1 MSESLIT
8 QQHEFEAFC
17 QSVREVGIVGFD
29 TEFISEFTWRPELC
43 LLQLATPDR
52 AVLVDPFEMQ
62 DLSPWWDIMLDP
74 DVVVVAHGGR
84 EEARF
89 CVTNTGQGPVN
100 FKDIQIAEGF
110 RGRSFP
116 LGYDALV
123 KRVLG
128 QRSHGKETRSDW
140 RRRPLT
146 KPQLMYAVEDVRH
159 ILPIWSKQSADLK
172 KNERL
177 AWVEDEFSRLVRDVM
192 LEREDEAWLK
202 LPGLHKLNARE
213 LAVAKNVFWWR
224 ENEAEARDKPAR
236 RILRDDLIIE
246 LARRQPTNAD
256 DLVATRD
263 MNRSEYRKAAPEML
277 AAIGEALGL
286 PDDQLPCRP
295 PEPED
300 DQSHDEQLLGQLLGI
315 ALANRCAEMNVAM
328 SIVGKTA
335 DLRHL
340 VRWHV
345 FGDQRHGTPR
355 LMEGWRAEV
364 CGDLLSNVLD
374 GKIALRVADPQSD
387 HPLVFEH
394 RDDEGIVQKTS
405 RLGPAK
411 RPRRPSRR
419 KPKPSP

>member
-1 MSESLIT
+1 MTESLMT

-17 QSVREVGIVGFD
+17 KSIREAGIVGFD

-43 LLQLATPDR
+43 LLQLATTER
-52 AVLVDPFEMQ
+52 AVLVDPFEVR
-62 DLSPWWDIMLDP
+62 DLSPWWEIMLDP

-89 CVTNTGQGPVN
+89 CVTNTGQAPVN
-100 FKDIQIAEGF
+100 FKDVQIAEGF

-128 QRSHGKETRSDW
+128 HKSHGKETRSDW

-146 KPQLMYAVEDVRH
+146 KSQIHYAIEDVQH
-159 ILPIWSKQSADLK
+159 ILPIWAKQAADLK
-172 KNERL
+172 KKNRL
-177 AWVEDEFSRLVRDVM
+177 EWVEDEFSRLIRDVM
-192 LEREDEAWLK
+192 LERADEAWLK
-202 LPGLHKLNARE
+202 LPGLHKLNSRE

-224 ENEAEARDKPAR
+224 EHEAEARDKPSR
-236 RILRDDLIIE
+236 RILRDDLVIE
-246 LARRQPTNAD
+246 LARRQPANID
-256 DLVATRD
+256 ELIATRD
-263 MNRSEYRKAAPEML
+263 MNRTEYRKAAAEIL
-277 AAIGEALGL
+277 AAIDTALAL
-286 PDDQLPCRP
+286 PEDELPSRP

-345 FGDQRHGTPR
+345 FGDKRHGTPR
-355 LMEGWRAEV
+355 LMQGWRAEV

-374 GKIALRVADPQSD
+374 GKISLRVADPQSD
-387 HPLVFEH
+387 HPLVFEY
-394 RDDEGIVQKTS
+394 RSDEGVVEKTS
-405 RLGPAK
+405 RLGPTK
-411 RPRRPSRR
+411 RPVRSSRR
-419 KPKPSP
+419 KPKSS